1 MSQQQPQEEPR
12 PASAAGRVAAPPA
25 QASAADRAPAQTA
38 PTAAAGRTP
47 AQLATA
53 LTPRPEA
60 TAGPGSASESDSSRP
75 TRRICTQMENLR
87 ARLEQEDSTS
97 LDYLLLRRQGQQTLD
112 AVNALTS
119 KIDCLVTALEGNL
132 SPAGPAMTP
141 AMPARV
147 PAGRYRPPKVDFPK
161 FDGTRSSLDAFLIQS
176 EVWRSIQSIPSD
188 RRMIEIVGL
197 NLKDRAQEW
206 WVSKIKADPDRVG
219 AIFQNWETFK
229 LRLKALY
236 GNIDPGT
243 EALSELMALRQSAM
257 PKRSASE
264 YVERFTALL
273 LRSNLDNDEMAVT
286 LFKTGLEPE
295 FLEPFERSP
304 PKTLPEWC
312 HEVKRLDREREDNRL
327 LRGRFD
333 KKGTERPSRTE
344 NAERGARDRTVL
356 SRNRAL
362 GGENS
367 NPAREVSR
375 ARPAAGIATSTRQ
388 ADPRVDKKL
397 AEARALRNQRRAAGL
412 CLGCGE
418 AGHFLADCTK
428 KESSKMVA
436 LLTVLEDLEASSDE
450 EDAEDAEPS
459 SASESDQGNGHG
471 LVEEPLGKPTSVE
484 DVHGNKSLV
493 TTMTT
498 QTLRI
503 GDARLGSL
511 PLLVADIAG
520 FDVVLG
526 FPMLQSLSPRVDWR
540 QGTLEFTKGLSRGE
554 RRRAKHNGRERATPR
569 KRGRRSHSRAERS
582 LDGPSSL
589 SAAEERSE
597 SAGTPL
603 SAPPIRPVP
612 HRHEFISAEQLV
624 QAASQDGPIGMM
636 WLDVDW
642 PTLRACGFVETGDGS
657 EEEP

>member
-1 MSQQQPQEEPR
+1 MSQQQPQEEPC

-25 QASAADRAPAQTA
+25 QAPAADRTPAQAA
-38 PTAAAGRTP
+38 PTVAAGRTP
-47 AQLATA
+47 AQSAA
-53 LTPRPEA
+53 ASAPHGEPE
-60 TAGPGSASESDSSRP
+60 
-75 TRRICTQMENLR
+75 
-87 ARLEQEDSTS
+87 EQEDSTS

-119 KIDCLVTALEGNL
+119 KIDRLVTALEGNL
-132 SPAGPAMTP
+132 VPAPAPAPTRVEASPAATERPAAVATP
-141 AMPARV
+141 APPAAPPLADALAYPLANETPRHSTAVRQRV
-147 PAGRYRPPKVDFPK
+147 DSEAASFARAYPPHLAPVQGTPPSPTLGRALEATGRRHRLARPTVTPADYYRDRPDLRHVAVPSQASDDAGDASTGTTAGRYRPPKVDFPK
-161 FDGTRSSLDAFLIQS
+161 FDAP
-176 EVWRSIQSIPSD
+176 SIPSD

-197 NLKDRAQEW
+197 NLKGRAQEW

-219 AIFQNWETFK
+219 AIFQSWETFK

-243 EALSELMALRQSAM
+243 KALSELMALRQSAM

-304 PKTLPEWC
+304 PQTLPDWC
-312 HEVKRLDREREDNRL
+312 HKVERLDREREDNRL

-333 KKGTERPSRTE
+333 KKGTERPSRAE
-344 NAERGARDRTVL
+344 GAERGARDRTVL

-375 ARPAAGIATSTRQ
+375 TRPAAGNATSTCQ
-388 ADPRVDKKL
+388 ANPRVDKKL

-450 EDAEDAEPS
+450 GDAEDAEPS
-459 SASESDQGNGHG
+459 SFSESDQGN
-471 LVEEPLGKPTSVE
+471 K
-484 DVHGNKSLV
+484 
-493 TTMTT
+493 
-498 QTLRI
+498 
-503 GDARLGSL
+503 
-511 PLLVADIAG
+511 
-520 FDVVLG
+520 
-526 FPMLQSLSPRVDWR
+526 
-540 QGTLEFTKGLSRGE
+540 
-554 RRRAKHNGRERATPR
+554 
-569 KRGRRSHSRAERS
+569 
-582 LDGPSSL
+582 
-589 SAAEERSE
+589 
-597 SAGTPL
+597 
-603 SAPPIRPVP
+603 
-612 HRHEFISAEQLV
+612 
-624 QAASQDGPIGMM
+624 SQDKH
-636 WLDVDW
+636 
-642 PTLRACGFVETGDGS
+642 
-657 EEEP
+657 